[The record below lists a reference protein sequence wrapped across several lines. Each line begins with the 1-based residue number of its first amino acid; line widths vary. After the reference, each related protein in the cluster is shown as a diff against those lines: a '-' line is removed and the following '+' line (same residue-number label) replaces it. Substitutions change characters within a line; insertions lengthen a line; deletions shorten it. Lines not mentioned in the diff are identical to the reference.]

1 MSRALLLL
9 FLAAITVGGMAGI
22 HAHRLL
28 ERLGG
33 ANGAPSLA
41 EVMETPF
48 GGKRKVF
55 LLVLGVDEKNRLRR
69 TDNRRSDTMILAALD
84 LEGKR
89 VAALSLP
96 RDTRA
101 HIPGRE
107 GYDKLNAAHNYGG
120 VPLVRQA
127 VEELLGIPIDR
138 YVKTDVNG
146 FRAIVDLIG
155 PIELDV
161 EKRMDYDDNWGNL
174 HIHLKPGRQ
183 LLDGEKAEGYVRFRH
198 DATGDLGR
206 MKRQQKFLRAVAA
219 EMLKLHNLSRLPQV
233 VEQGMQYIETDLSP
247 RELYTVAMLFRDVPL
262 SQIATAT
269 LPGQARYLDRV
280 SYFVPDEEE
289 TARLLQKLF
298 FSTQQAPRASVVVL
312 NGNGLPGIARE
323 AAKRLATA
331 GFHVSR
337 TGNAA
342 NYDFELTEITVSPGQ
357 EPDARRAATLLGVEG
372 ARIRV
377 LPATEAVSEGLPAH
391 AEPMSVVLGKDY
403 RP

>member
-1 MSRALLLL
+1 
-9 FLAAITVGGMAGI
+9 
-22 HAHRLL
+22 
-28 ERLGG
+28 
-33 ANGAPSLA
+33 
-41 EVMETPF
+41 
-48 GGKRKVF
+48 
-55 LLVLGVDEKNRLRR
+55 
-69 TDNRRSDTMILAALD
+69 
-84 LEGKR
+84 
-89 VAALSLP
+89 
-96 RDTRA
+96 
-101 HIPGRE
+101 
-107 GYDKLNAAHNYGG
+107 
-120 VPLVRQA
+120 
-127 VEELLGIPIDR
+127 
-138 YVKTDVNG
+138 
-146 FRAIVDLIG
+146 
-155 PIELDV
+155 
-161 EKRMDYDDNWGNL
+161 
-174 HIHLKPGRQ
+174 
-183 LLDGEKAEGYVRFRH
+183 
-198 DATGDLGR
+198 
-206 MKRQQKFLRAVAA
+206 
-219 EMLKLHNLSRLPQV
+219 MLKLHNLSRLPQV